1 LWQGIFIFILFFFTH
16 IFFIF
21 FYFFSIFF
29 YFFLNILF
37 RCEECM
43 VVKVELPPLSPDTE
57 PPSAPDDEPDDD
69 SWGKEEKIE
78 EIAPEKPPKK

>member
-1 LWQGIFIFILFFFTH
+1 
-16 IFFIF
+16 
-21 FYFFSIFF
+21 
-29 YFFLNILF
+29 
-37 RCEECM
+37 M

-78 EIAPEKPPKK
+78 DIAPEKPQKK